1 MQLPPYTQ
9 HPEISNEKIL
19 LKQIQSS
26 DIPDIMEI
34 SFYDGIQAQNAAQA
48 AEMQAKIDADYESGN
63 SIHWAIIDKQTNK
76 IVGTCGY
83 YRGLDKDEGELGCV
97 LLPQY
102 RGKGYMTAA
111 MSLAI
116 KFGHHTIGLK
126 RIWAS
131 TTKQNEKAV
140 KLLEKL
146 NFRKVAE
153 GTDGEIE
160 YELGQNRN
168 L

>member
-34 SFYDGIQAQNAAQA
+34 SFYDGIQAQNPAQA

-63 SIHWAIIDKQTNK
+63 SIHWGIVDKQINK

-83 YRGLDKDEGELGCV
+83 YRGLEKGEGELGCV

-116 KFGHHTIGLK
+116 KFGHHTIGLQ
-126 RIWAS
+126 RIWAA

-140 KLLEKL
+140 KLLENL
-146 NFRKVAE
+146 NFRKISEVS
-153 GTDGEIE
+153 DSEIE
-160 YELGQNRN
+160 YEWMQKGN